1 MLTCQET
8 ARLVS
13 KGLDTRLTLRE
24 RWQVRLHLR
33 LCDACRSYRAQL
45 RRLREILR
53 RGLGAWEA
61 LATESLTPEERD
73 ALERAVGAASSASR

>member
-1 MLTCQET
+1 MLTCRET

-33 LCDACRSYRAQL
+33 LCEACRSYRAQL
-45 RRLREILR
+45 RRLRAILR

-61 LATESLTPEERD
+61 PTTDSLTPEERD
-73 ALERAVGAASSASR
+73 ALERTLAAAGSSQP

>member
-1 MLTCQET
+1 MLTCRET

-33 LCDACRSYRAQL
+33 LCEACRSYRAQL
-45 RRLREILR
+45 RRLRSLLR
-53 RGLGAWEA
+53 RGLGAWQALTSEA
-61 LATESLTPEERD
+61 LTPEERD
-73 ALERAVGAASSASR
+73 ALERTVSAAGSTPR